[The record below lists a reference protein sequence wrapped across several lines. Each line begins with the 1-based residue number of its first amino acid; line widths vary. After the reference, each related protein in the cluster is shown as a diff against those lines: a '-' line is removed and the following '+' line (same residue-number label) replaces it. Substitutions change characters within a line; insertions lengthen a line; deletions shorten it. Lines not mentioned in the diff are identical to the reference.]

1 LLGQWFSQNLQ
12 IIEVLQPAPG
22 NLQALTMSTGGTAL
36 PDAQAV
42 KIATIVGATG
52 GLIPQNDSGIY
63 PGAAA
68 NAYGAFAGWTI
79 STANYTSVTGGHPAA
94 LLTFN
99 NGQLVS
105 NYLYRNAVPGQPQL
119 NQMNTALDMQGN
131 NVNNVGQVNTATL
144 AATGNATVGGTLGVT
159 GTATSAKVALT
170 DTVVEGAA
178 CGAVNGLVSKDASG
192 LLLSCQSGVWN
203 TKDFAPTTYGLNNL
217 YPTLL
222 LSTWMGHHKFCALST
237 VRSVDG
243 GANTCNASRDSSGIW
258 WLFNETANVTDPS
271 GSWCVGVCFD

>member
-1 LLGQWFSQNLQ
+1 
-12 IIEVLQPAPG
+12 VLQPAPG

-192 LLLSCQSGVWN
+192 LLLSCQSGVWLSQ
-203 TKDFAPTTYGLNNL
+203 TGALHSAYSAALIAGTYNL
-217 YPTLL
+217 AAVVPAAA
-222 LSTWMGHHKFCALST
+222 KT
-237 VRSVDG
+237 VVIFS
-243 GANTCNASRDSSGIW
+243 
-258 WLFNETANVTDPS
+258 
-271 GSWCVGVCFD
+271 CVGSGGTNYMGGFPIIGTGGVAPVCASAQVPNGVQVFSGTGWFQVIGYVL